1 MSCANPCSRSCAH
14 PAARSVTARRGA
26 SFPASLALLWSSTK
40 YARSLKGPAPTYTDT
55 PEVTS
60 AGVTPGDGPAFHYDP
75 AIWRVGD
82 TTYVRWT
89 ATVAS
94 ADVVDDVELIDPVY
108 IRAGYLVCKDGT
120 GEAVVSTEWDV
131 GDVVTAVVTVFDD
144 GVRDLMRIQRGEDV

>member
-1 MSCANPCSRSCAH
+1 MSVASSCSRSCAQ

-26 SFPASLALLWSSTK
+26 SFPAALSLLWPSKLTD
-40 YARSLKGPAPTYTDT
+40 AGVLKSAKGNWPVYTDT
-55 PEVTS
+55 PEVT
-60 AGVTPGDGPAFHYDP
+60 ADGVTADGNGPIWHYDP

-120 GEAVVSTEWDV
+120 GEAVVSTSWAV
-131 GDVVTAVVTVFDD
+131 GDVVTAVVRIEADW
-144 GVRDLMRIQRGEDV
+144 GMRIGRGE